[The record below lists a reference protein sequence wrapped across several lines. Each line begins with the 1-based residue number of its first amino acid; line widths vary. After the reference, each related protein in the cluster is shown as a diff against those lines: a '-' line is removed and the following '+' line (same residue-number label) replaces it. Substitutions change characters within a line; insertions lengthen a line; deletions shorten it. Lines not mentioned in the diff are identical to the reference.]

1 VSNKGGFFKRFILNS
16 WPFFL
21 APLIFVII
29 KISVKNPGFI
39 EHYFSEGIYPITA
52 IAFSWFSHL
61 FPFSLWDVFWVVFIL
76 LILTG
81 LTLVIFK
88 KIKFKWYVLRLAQF
102 LALLYSLFYLTW
114 GFNYFRPGLEERV
127 NWKKPKADE
136 QVFRSIL
143 DTIIIRANS
152 SQTTISKDDYA
163 AIDKL
168 VEDSYRKNSSELGIG
183 YPAGVRRPK
192 KMIFSSFFAKMGVN
206 GYFGPFF
213 NEIHLNSFL
222 LPVEYPFILAHEKAH
237 QFGIASEAEANLAAF
252 VICSTSEDKRLQ
264 YSGYVYLLGYFLSDA
279 AHLKDQ
285 NEYVKKISKPV
296 MAEMQFL
303 RKYHQGLENR
313 TLRRAQTKANNVYLK
328 SNHIKSGV
336 RNYNQVVALTIS
348 WYSHLYQNNG
358 TKN

>member
-1 VSNKGGFFKRFILNS
+1 VNRKGDFIKKFILNS

-21 APLIFVII
+21 ALLVFVII
-29 KISVKNPGFI
+29 KISVKNPGFT
-39 EHYFSEGIYPITA
+39 EHYFSKGIYPVIA

-61 FPFSLWDVFWVVFIL
+61 FPFSLWDVFWMFFIL

-81 LTLVIFK
+81 LTLAIFK
-88 KIKFKWYVLRLAQF
+88 KINFKWYLLRLAQF
-102 LALLYSLFYLTW
+102 LAILYSLFYIAW
-114 GFNYFRPGLEERV
+114 GFNYFRPGIETRV
-127 NWKKPKADE
+127 NWQMPKADE
-136 QVFRSIL
+136 QNFRSIL
-143 DTIIIRANS
+143 DTIIKGANS
-152 SQTTISKDDYA
+152 SRTIISKNDYSV
-163 AIDKL
+163 IDKL
-168 VEDSYRKNSSELGIG
+168 VEDSYRKNSRELGIG
-183 YPAGVRRPK
+183 FPDGIRKPK

-252 VICSTSEDKRLQ
+252 IICSTSEDKRLQ
-264 YSGYVYLLGYFLSDA
+264 YPGYIYLLGYFLSDA

-285 NEYVKKISKPV
+285 NEYVGKISKPV
-296 MAEMQFL
+296 MADMQFL

-313 TLRRAQTKANNVYLK
+313 TLRHAQTKANNVYLK
-328 SNHIKSGV
+328 TNHIKSGV

-348 WYSHLYQNNG
+348 WYNHLYQNRNTG
-358 TKN
+358 N